1 MAAELD
7 ARALLESLAGR
18 QIPTATGRPNTVLAL
33 DGTNVLVGTTRSSAG
48 ELVPIEEVQDGI
60 DRLAEAR
67 QIEIH
72 PSSLGYRSSFV
83 GAVLLTLPG

>member
-1 MAAELD
+1 MAAELN

-18 QIPTATGRPNTVLAL
+18 QIPTAPGRPNTVLAL

-67 QIEIH
+67 EIEIH
-72 PSSLGYRSSFV
+72 PSSLGYRSS
-83 GAVLLTLPG
+83 L